1 MSSPLS
7 PDATVVVVGASLAGL
22 RAAEEV
28 RHEGHNGPV
37 VVVGDER
44 HAPYDRPPLSKQF
57 LAGKW
62 DVGRL
67 HHHAPDKL
75 DTLGIEFRLGR
86 RADALDVETRRLSL
100 DDGTELHYDGLI
112 VATGTGARSLPGTE
126 GVAGVHTLRT
136 LDDAEGLI
144 ADLTSAGPGARVVV
158 IGAGFIG
165 SEVAST
171 CHGLGFD
178 VTVVEALPTP
188 LRTVLG
194 DQMGAAC
201 AALHIEAGVA
211 LRTGVGVDR
220 VVAADPTTQSEP
232 GTGGTPATGST
243 SGTAPI
249 LVHLNDGDVLPAD
262 VVVVGIGVTPTV
274 DWLAGSGLQLQ
285 NGVVCDEF
293 LFAADEVV
301 AAGDVARWT
310 HRGLDQSLRV
320 EHWTNAAES
329 GVAATRNLLH
339 GREAAEPYEPV
350 LFFWSD
356 QYATKIQLIGRP
368 SPDDEVVV
376 VDGSMDEHKLVA
388 LYRHGDRLSAALAFS
403 RPRQLMSYRP
413 LLAAGASF
421 DEALEHA
428 RS

>member
-1 MSSPLS
+1 MSSPLA
-7 PDATVVVVGASLAGL
+7 PDSTVVVIGASLAGL

-28 RHEGHNGPV
+28 RHEGHSGPLIV
-37 VVVGDER
+37 IGDEP
-44 HAPYDRPPLSKQF
+44 HVPYDRPPLSKQL

-62 DVGRL
+62 DADRI

-75 DTLGIEFRLGR
+75 DTLDMEFRLGR
-86 RADALDVETRRLSL
+86 RADALDTDAHLVSL

-112 VATGTGARSLPGTE
+112 IATGARARTLPGTE
-126 GVAGVHTLRT
+126 GVPGIRTLRT
-136 LDDAEGLI
+136 LDDAQGLI
-144 ADLTSAGPGARVVV
+144 ADLAAAGPGAHVVV

-165 SEVAST
+165 AEVAAT
-171 CHGLGFD
+171 CRGLGFE

-188 LRTVLG
+188 LGRVLG
-194 DQMGAAC
+194 DEMGAAC
-201 AALHIEAGVA
+201 AALHTDAGVA

-220 VVAADPTTQSEP
+220 VVVETPGAAP
-232 GTGGTPATGST
+232 GAAPGASPGST
-243 SGTAPI
+243 PI
-249 LVHLNDGDVLPAD
+249 AVHLDDGEVLHAD
-262 VVVVGIGVTPTV
+262 VVVVGIGVTPAV
-274 DWLAGSGLQLQ
+274 DWLSGSGLEVDD
-285 NGVVCDEF
+285 GVVCDET
-293 LFAADEVV
+293 LFAAPDVV

-310 HRGLDQSLRV
+310 HRGLNQSLRV

-339 GREAAEPYEPV
+339 GRDAAEPYEPV

-356 QYATKIQLIGRP
+356 QYATKIQVVGHP
-368 SPDDEVVV
+368 SPDDEVVI
-376 VDGSMDEHKLVA
+376 VDGSVEERKLVA

-421 DEALEHA
+421 DEALALA

>member
-7 PDATVVVVGASLAGL
+7 PDSTVVVIGASLAGL

-28 RHEGHNGPV
+28 RHEGHSGPV
-37 VVVGDER
+37 IVIGDER
-44 HAPYDRPPLSKQF
+44 HVPYDRPPLSKQF

-62 DVGRL
+62 DVDRL

-86 RADALDVETRRLSL
+86 RADALDVDSRTVSL
-100 DDGTELHYDGLI
+100 DDGSDLHYDGLI
-112 VATGTGARSLPGTE
+112 VATGARARSLPGTE
-126 GVAGVHTLRT
+126 GVPGVHTLRT

-144 ADLTSAGPGARVVV
+144 ADLAAAGPGARVVV

-165 SEVAST
+165 AEVAAT
-171 CHGLGFD
+171 CRSLGFD

-188 LRTVLG
+188 LGAVLG
-194 DQMGAAC
+194 DYMGAAC
-201 AALHIEAGVA
+201 AALHTDAGVA

-220 VVAADPTTQSEP
+220 VVADGAAGAGRAGADGAE
-232 GTGGTPATGST
+232 AA
-243 SGTAPI
+243 SGRAP
-249 LVHLNDGDVLPAD
+249 LSVHLDDGEVLGAD
-262 VVVVGIGVTPTV
+262 VVVVGIGVTPAV
-274 DWLAGSGLQLQ
+274 DWLAGSGLQLN

-293 LFAADEVV
+293 LFAADGVV

-310 HRGLDQSLRV
+310 HRALDQSLRV

-339 GREAAEPYEPV
+339 GRDAATAYEPV

-356 QYATKIQLIGRP
+356 QYATKIQVVGRP
-368 SPDDEVVV
+368 SPDDEVVI
-376 VDGSMDEHKLVA
+376 VDGSVDERKLVA

-403 RPRQLMSYRP
+403 RPRQLMSYRA

>member
-1 MSSPLS
+1 MSSPLA
-7 PDATVVVVGASLAGL
+7 PDATIVVIGASLAGL

-28 RHEGHNGPV
+28 RHEGHTGPIIV
-37 VVVGDER
+37 IGDEP
-44 HAPYDRPPLSKQF
+44 HVPYDRPPLSKQV

-62 DVGRL
+62 DVDRI

-75 DTLGIEFRLGR
+75 DTLDMEFRLGR
-86 RADALDVETRRLSL
+86 RADSLDVDARTVSL
-100 DDGTELHYDGLI
+100 DDGTELPYDGLI
-112 VATGTGARSLPGTE
+112 IATGARARALPGTE
-126 GVAGVHTLRT
+126 GMPGVRTLRT

-144 ADLTSAGPGARVVV
+144 ADLAAAGPGAHVVV

-165 SEVAST
+165 SEVAAT
-171 CHGLGFD
+171 CRGLGFE

-188 LRTVLG
+188 LGRVLG

-201 AALHIEAGVA
+201 AALHADAGVVV
-211 LRTGVGVDR
+211 RTGVGVDR
-220 VVAADPTTQSEP
+220 VVVGEGGQGSGAAPVS
-232 GTGGTPATGST
+232 
-243 SGTAPI
+243 
-249 LVHLNDGDVLPAD
+249 VHLDDGEVLQPV
-262 VVVVGIGVTPTV
+262 VVVVGIGVTPAV
-274 DWLAGSGLQLQ
+274 DWLAGSGLEVD

-293 LFAADEVV
+293 LFAADDVV

-310 HRGLDQSLRV
+310 HRGLGQSLRV

-339 GREAAEPYEPV
+339 GRDAAQPYEPV

-356 QYATKIQLIGRP
+356 QYATKIQVVGRP
-368 SPDDEVVV
+368 SPDDEVVI
-376 VDGSMDEHKLVA
+376 VDGSVEERKLVA
-388 LYRHGDRLSAALAFS
+388 LYRRGDRLSAALAFS

-421 DEALEHA
+421 DEAVAVA
-428 RS
+428 RA